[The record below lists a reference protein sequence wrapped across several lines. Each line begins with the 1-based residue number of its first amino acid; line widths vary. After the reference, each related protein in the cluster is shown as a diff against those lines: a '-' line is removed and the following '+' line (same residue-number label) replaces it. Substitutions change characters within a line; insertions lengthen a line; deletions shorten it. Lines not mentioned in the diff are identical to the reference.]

1 MLLQGINLSMQQ
13 RMQSFSFEFDAKL
26 KTEIGSLF
34 DRLDKDKN
42 GALTAEE
49 FAQMVR
55 PTDKTG
61 SITLE
66 RAYDIVR
73 QFDTNGD
80 SRICKNEFIQFLMP
94 RQKRQI
100 LDFEGQMEDL
110 RRLFK
115 EQIAEGVA
123 ADPTENQL
131 DLLNKNQYITK
142 DGLQSLIVK
151 SGHKEVTKAEID
163 AIFLEMDSDKSGTID
178 VDEFI
183 AFVQV
188 ADKVKAKNLEARD
201 AVFNIR
207 KARLK
212 LNSLDL
218 LEMFMRMPLSF
229 LPSFSMQEIEQRKN
243 HLPIHGIQF
252 HFNHQNMRYSG
263 LEKARD
269 LQKTKQ
275 SG

>member
-1 MLLQGINLSMQQ
+1 
-13 RMQSFSFEFDAKL
+13 
-26 KTEIGSLF
+26 
-34 DRLDKDKN
+34 
-42 GALTAEE
+42 
-49 FAQMVR
+49 
-55 PTDKTG
+55 
-61 SITLE
+61 
-66 RAYDIVR
+66 
-73 QFDTNGD
+73 
-80 SRICKNEFIQFLMP
+80 
-94 RQKRQI
+94 
-100 LDFEGQMEDL
+100 MEDL

-123 ADPTENQL
+123 SDPTENQL

-151 SGHKEVTKAEID
+151 AGHKEVTKAEID
-163 AIFLEMDSDKSGTID
+163 AIFLEMDADKSGTID

-243 HLPIHGIQF
+243 HLPIHGI
-252 HFNHQNMRYSG
+252 
-263 LEKARD
+263 
-269 LQKTKQ
+269 
-275 SG
+275 